1 MVSVMAT
8 FLRLAWLEA
17 VGVGGRLVE
26 DLGRFAVAGQK
37 PGRGHGR
44 VRLRLGLAHPPD
56 ARRHNDHEHGDDGD
70 QDEKN
75 MAAPSAAPGQA
86 AVGG

>member
-1 MVSVMAT
+1 MAG
-8 FLRLAWLEA
+8 FLRLPWLEI
-17 VGVGGRLVE
+17 VDVVP
-26 DLGRFAVAGQK
+26 GQK
-37 PGRGHGR
+37 APGRGHGW
-44 VRLRLGLAHPPD
+44 VRLRLGLALPPD
-56 ARRHNDHEHGDDGD
+56 ALHHNDHEHGDDGD

>member
-1 MVSVMAT
+1 
-8 FLRLAWLEA
+8 
-17 VGVGGRLVE
+17 
-26 DLGRFAVAGQK
+26 
-37 PGRGHGR
+37 
-44 VRLRLGLAHPPD
+44 LRLGLALPPD
-56 ARRHNDHEHGDDGD
+56 ALHHNDHEHGDDGD